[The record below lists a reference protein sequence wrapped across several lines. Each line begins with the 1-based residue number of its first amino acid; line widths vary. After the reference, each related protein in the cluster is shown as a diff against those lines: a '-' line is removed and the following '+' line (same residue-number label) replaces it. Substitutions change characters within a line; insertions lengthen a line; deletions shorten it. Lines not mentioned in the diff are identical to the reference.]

1 MFAFISFFSSTFK
14 SPRYLGQW
22 SAVLINFPNAVERFG
37 RARNPSRTVGNG
49 HSNNNNTKSNLNYA
63 LKRLGQNNPQNKH
76 KRGEE
81 GSDQMEGGSGVFIP
95 GSGICGKLCLILG
108 VRVMRVFIL
117 GNGNMSEAQG
127 VAIIKAD

>member
-1 MFAFISFFSSTFK
+1 MFAFIFYFFIHFQEPALSRAVVSSFNQFSK
-14 SPRYLGQW
+14 RG
-22 SAVLINFPNAVERFG
+22 ECFG

-81 GSDQMEGGSGVFIP
+81 GSDQMEGGCGVFIP
-95 GSGICGKLCLILG
+95 GGGICVKLCLILG